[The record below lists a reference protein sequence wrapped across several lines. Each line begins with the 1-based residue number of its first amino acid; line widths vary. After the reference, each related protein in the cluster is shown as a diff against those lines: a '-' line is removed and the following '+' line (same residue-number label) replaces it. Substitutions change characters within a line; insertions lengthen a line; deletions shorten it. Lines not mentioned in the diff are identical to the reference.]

1 MGIFN
6 QPFFWILL
14 FIFQIYL
21 LSILSNK
28 IFNILCSFLY
38 KIFKKETTAVYIIG
52 ALFLPGTFIHE
63 LSHAISATL
72 LGSRVTKFSVWPQ
85 IENGGIKMGYAQYIV
100 LDVVRNTIIGIS
112 PLLFGIVILY
122 FLIINFFVVNL
133 YLQILF
139 VYLIFQVAN
148 SMFLSES
155 DIRDLKF
162 LSLFLTIIISIVL
175 IGDYIYFDF
184 DIINQINFSFLNF
197 INLSFLIY
205 LNIFFIGTLILNL
218 IILGFVFLLE
228 KMHRY

>member
-28 IFNILCSFLY
+28 IFNILFRFLY

-184 DIINQINFSFLNF
+184 DIINRINFSFLNF

>member
-28 IFNILCSFLY
+28 IFNILFRFLY

>member
-28 IFNILCSFLY
+28 IFNILFRFLY

-122 FLIINFFVVNL
+122 FLIINFFVVNI

-184 DIINQINFSFLNF
+184 DIINRINFSFLNF